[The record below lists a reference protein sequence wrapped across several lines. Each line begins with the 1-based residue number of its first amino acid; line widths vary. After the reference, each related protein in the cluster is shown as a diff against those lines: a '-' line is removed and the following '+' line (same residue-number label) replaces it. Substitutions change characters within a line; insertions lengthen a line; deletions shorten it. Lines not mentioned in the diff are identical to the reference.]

1 MEKEIRQDIK
11 HLRESLFGKK
21 RKLGPS
27 PLPLQ
32 ATIQWNQ
39 SLEEFED
46 KLRVINKKID
56 KFNMIVPILNK
67 QKVHVNL
74 QKEVNRTLENYGYGT
89 TEENEIQRNSCDES
103 KSGHKSKTLSSIRK
117 LLETYRKN
125 FLNRFAENGT
135 VVAKELSVNDKSK
148 E

>member
-1 MEKEIRQDIK
+1 MDKEIRQDIK
-11 HLRESLFGKK
+11 HLRESLLSKK

-27 PLPLQ
+27 PLTLQ

-39 SLEEFED
+39 SLKEFED

-89 TEENEIQRNSCDES
+89 TEEKEIQRNSCDEN
-103 KSGHKSKTLSSIRK
+103 KSRHNSKTLSSIRN
-117 LLETYRKN
+117 LLVAYRKS
-125 FLNRFAENGT
+125 FLSRFAENGT
-135 VVAKELSVNDKSK
+135 EVAKELSVNDKCK